1 VDYDKTLA
9 HVGMRV
15 DRESH
20 NSKDGTEKGPRAA
33 LGVRA
38 RTEGGKAIVSTVA
51 RGRAAQAAGIDAGDE
66 VIAIGGTRVEAGSLE
81 AALVSRVP
89 LEEVDVTVAR
99 DGRVLTLKARL
110 EEARP
115 EKIHIVTRAGASQLQ
130 QSLALA
136 WLGDAPPTWSA
147 P

>member
-1 VDYDKTLA
+1 
-9 HVGMRV
+9 
-15 DRESH
+15 
-20 NSKDGTEKGPRAA
+20 
-33 LGVRA
+33 
-38 RTEGGKAIVSTVA
+38 
-51 RGRAAQAAGIDAGDE
+51 
-66 VIAIGGTRVEAGSLE
+66 
-81 AALVSRVP
+81 
-89 LEEVDVTVAR
+89 
-99 DGRVLTLKARL
+99 LTLKARL